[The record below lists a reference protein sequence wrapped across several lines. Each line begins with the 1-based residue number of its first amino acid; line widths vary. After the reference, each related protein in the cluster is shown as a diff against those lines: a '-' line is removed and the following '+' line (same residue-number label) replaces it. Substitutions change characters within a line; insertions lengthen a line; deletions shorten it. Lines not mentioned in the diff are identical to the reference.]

1 MNSPPPAY
9 RRVLLALD
17 GQTLTKAG
25 LEAALRACVHLT
37 SRLDILVVRP
47 PRAPASLL
55 AVLLL
60 KLEHSGV
67 DYRLASAQ
75 EDLGVA
81 VERYLKRYKG
91 EVTVV
96 SAAPATEADA
106 VNWRALETL
115 DCALVA
121 WA

>member
-1 MNSPPPAY
+1 MSPLPPAR

-17 GQTLTKAG
+17 GLTLTKAG
-25 LEAALRACVHLT
+25 LEAALRSCVHLT
-37 SRLDILVVRP
+37 SRLDILVVNP
-47 PRAPASLL
+47 PKAPASLL

-75 EDLGVA
+75 EDLAIAVA
-81 VERYLKRYKG
+81 RYLKRYKG
-91 EVTVV
+91 GVTVV

-106 VNWRALETL
+106 ANWRALETL
-115 DCALVA
+115 DCALLA

>member
-1 MNSPPPAY
+1 MTAPPPAP

-17 GQTLTKAG
+17 GRALTKAG
-25 LEAALRACVHLT
+25 LEAALRTCVHLT
-37 SRLDILVVRP
+37 SRLDILVVYP

-81 VERYLKRYKG
+81 VERYLKRYRGKL
-91 EVTVV
+91 TVV

-106 VNWRALETL
+106 ANWRALETL
-115 DCALVA
+115 DCTLLA